1 VPDRPTRLAPVLA
14 HVLAAATLTLA
25 APEAGLVSAAHAQ
38 PSTSESVEQR
48 AASLLDDFA
57 HFVFIRNDELA
68 TANAQALLDLGLT
81 PTEFVAIVEDNPRL
95 RERFEETARR
105 ALVIDAVEP
114 AAAELRA
121 LYEEG
126 QLERARDP
134 QQVAKNIQLLTDN
147 PRARMIGR
155 ERLAFAGEYAVPQ
168 LLQVLMARADQVLES
183 EVQRLLIE
191 MGPKA
196 VMPLAAALPK
206 VDLETQRR
214 IATIMG
220 QAEVRAA
227 LPYLYEVYEQQ
238 DLPRDARRVVD
249 RAINRIDGGPRS
261 GVTAASLFLDLAE
274 SFYRE
279 QASLTQFQGE
289 DHQLVWDY
297 DPGYGLSP
305 VPVRTEVYHEMMAMR
320 LAEHAAELGASQSA
334 SADVWLAANFSR
346 EIDSPAEY
354 ENPLYT
360 DDRRGATFYAVAAGP
375 TLTAGVLERGLRD
388 RDTPL
393 IRRAIAAL
401 TCTSGGE
408 GGWRNNPLADALAY
422 PDRRVQY
429 EAALAIAEARPS
441 TGFPAAER
449 VVPTL
454 AAAIRQATERF
465 ALVIAADLDARQTL
479 AERLREQGYTVLPP
493 AASLAD
499 AQPAIAEA
507 PGVDL
512 VASQLSAAATEELLT
527 AVRAE
532 NKLRVAPVLAAVAGA
547 PARDL
552 ASRYNRSDLVS
563 VVRAGLSPQQYAE
576 AARQLAARAAGDPLT
591 DADAQEYAARALAA
605 LRDLAVAG
613 SSTLDVAAAAR
624 PLTAAFQEGGPLAL
638 VLADVLARLDD
649 PAAQRALLTAALES
663 EGPDRIAQLRLVT
676 RSVRDHGAML
686 ENRQVD
692 RLVALSRDADLSEE
706 EAVAVAALVG
716 SLDLDAGRGGPGAV
730 LGG

>member
-1 VPDRPTRLAPVLA
+1 VPDRPTRLAAAALA
-14 HVLAAATLTLA
+14 ATLLAAAT
-25 APEAGLVSAAHAQ
+25 PPAAHAQ
-38 PSTSESVEQR
+38 PSTSQSVEQR
-48 AASLLDDFA
+48 AAELLDDFA
-57 HFVFIRNDELA
+57 HFVYIRNDELA
-68 TANAQALLDLGLT
+68 AANARALLDLGLS

-114 AAAELRA
+114 AAAELRN

-147 PRARMIGR
+147 PRARMLGR

-196 VMPLAAALPK
+196 VMPLAAALPD

-214 IATIMG
+214 IATVMG

-227 LPYLYEVYEQQ
+227 LPYLYELLETQ
-238 DLPRDARRVVD
+238 DLPRDSRRAVE

-261 GVTAASLFLDLAE
+261 GVSAAGLFLDLAE

-289 DHQLVWDY
+289 DHQLVWEY
-297 DPGYGLSP
+297 DPGFGLSP

-320 LAEHAAELGASQSA
+320 LAERAADLGADRTGA
-334 SADVWLAANFSR
+334 AGVWLAANFSR
-346 EIDSPAEY
+346 EIDAPAEY
-354 ENPLYT
+354 ENPLYPE
-360 DDRRGATFYAVAAGP
+360 DRRGATFYAVAAGP
-375 TLTAGVLERGLRD
+375 ALTAGVLERGLRD

-401 TCTSGGE
+401 SRTAGGE
-408 GGWRNNPLADALAY
+408 ASWRDNPLADALSY

-441 TGFPAAER
+441 TGFSAADR

-454 AAAIRQATERF
+454 AAAIRQAPERF
-465 ALVIAADLDARQTL
+465 ALVIAAELDARQSI
-479 AERLREQGYTVLPP
+479 AERLRDQGYTVLAP

-499 AQPAIAEA
+499 AQAAIAEA

-512 VASQLSAAATEELLT
+512 VASQLSAAATEDLLT
-527 AVRAE
+527 AVRSE
-532 NKLRVAPVLAAVAGA
+532 TKLRVAPVLASVAGA
-547 PARDL
+547 AARDL

-576 AARQLAARAAGDPLT
+576 AADQLARRATGDALT
-591 DADAQEYAARALAA
+591 ERDAQEYAARALSA

-613 SSTLDVAAAAR
+613 SSTLDVSVAAR

-638 VLADVLARLDD
+638 VLADVLARIDD
-649 PAAQRALLTAALES
+649 PGAQRALLTAALDAQ
-663 EGPDRIAQLRLVT
+663 GPDRIAQLRLVT

-686 ENRQVD
+686 EPRQVD
-692 RLVALSRDADLSEE
+692 RLVRLSASGDLTEE

-716 SLDLDAGRGGPGAV
+716 SLNLDASRGGAGV
-730 LGG
+730 ILGG